1 MVRDRLD
8 WDAEQ
13 EGLKSLAEVRR
24 TDPVARHVV
33 EWVRKAQRVRLVLV
47 CCAPT

>member
-1 MVRDRLD
+1 LD

-13 EGLKSLAEVRR
+13 EGLKSRAEVRR